1 MGSRVR
7 APSLPP
13 VRLKVVFMAT
23 FFVLVFFICL
33 LKAVIYLFNCKYYIL
48 CPFNALRK
56 IYPKFCI
63 KKAIIYE
70 RWWPF
75 VVLILLQKIWG
86 FGIAIVG
93 SAIPIVTMFS
103 IGLKQF
109 YERFI
114 PHKTGPCAVNHGGFS
129 AWFRKVL

>member
-1 MGSRVR
+1 MV
-7 APSLPP
+7 L
-13 VRLKVVFMAT
+13 
-23 FFVLVFFICL
+23 FFILAYFICL

-75 VVLILLQKIWG
+75 VVLDIHLTSENLG
-86 FGIAIVG
+86 FWNSDRRLCYTHCDNVFHWA
-93 SAIPIVTMFS
+93 
-103 IGLKQF
+103 
-109 YERFI
+109 
-114 PHKTGPCAVNHGGFS
+114 
-129 AWFRKVL
+129 